1 MKKLFISL
9 LLFISVLFLS
19 HAAMAEL
26 NIGAEVRV
34 RGNKTDSTDYYA
46 SRSSTSPLI
55 SSDSYFT
62 QRTRVYLTGDL
73 SKGVSVNTKFQE
85 IGRWNNTSTL
95 FFENAYI
102 KLSKLKPFSSENISI
117 DLLVGRQPIEYGNGL
132 VICDA
137 DSASGFNAV
146 KAAVTFKKDASLDI
160 FSIFNSTSATILG
173 GVFNKIWQPDR
184 LKQFIYLIYQS
195 KIFENGLFIGS
206 RVDVTPR
213 KDVRY
218 NVEVAKELS
227 GNGLG
232 IDADID
238 LKSQGDKYLV
248 SAGLL
253 YGNLNFSLDTS
264 YIKHEEYGEYYITNR
279 LDTPNS
285 NNRLKNLGIIK
296 LGLKYIAV
304 KDLQLGINM
313 FNYKEDGNNSFFN
326 AMIFNAATFDIGLEY
341 NLFARYKYTANTFFR
356 LVYAIFYPGKLA
368 KFSTSDTIKGDVAHK
383 ILLECIAKF

>member
-1 MKKLFISL
+1 MSYPAL
-9 LLFISVLFLS
+9 
-19 HAAMAEL
+19 AEL

-34 RGNKTDSTDYYA
+34 RSNNTDSTDYY
-46 SRSSTSPLI
+46 SLRNGTSPLI
-55 SSDSYFT
+55 SSDFYFT

-102 KLSKLKPFSSENISI
+102 KLSKLKPFSNDNMNI
-117 DLLVGRQPIEYGNGL
+117 DLIIGRQPIEYGNGL

-137 DSASGFNAV
+137 DSASGFNAI
-146 KAAVTFKKDASLDI
+146 KAAVTFKKDASLDV
-160 FSIFNSTSATILG
+160 FSIFNSTTATVLG
-173 GVFNKIWQPDR
+173 GLFSKVWQPDR

-195 KIFENGLFIGS
+195 KIFENGFFIGS

-279 LDTPNS
+279 LDTPNG

-304 KDLQLGINM
+304 NDLQLGVNM
-313 FNYKEDGNNSFFN
+313 FNYKNDGNNSFFN

-341 NLFARYKYTANTFFR
+341 NLFARYKYTANTDIR
-356 LVYAIFYPGKLA
+356 LVYAIFYPGVNA
-368 KFSTSDTIKGDVAHK
+368 VFPSTNTIKGDVAHK